1 MVKTSKGEEKLINLF
16 RRGGINFEREVSFEE
31 LVGKKKVP
39 LRFDFG
45 IYRNGKLVCLVE
57 FDGRQH
63 FEFVSHFHKNMS
75 GFKRQME
82 WDRRKNSYCLMHNIP
97 LIRVPYWDLDN
108 LTLEKVLT
116 NSEYRVVSKYHTD
129 NLIKKGC
136 K

>member
-1 MVKTSKGEEKLINLF
+1 MATSKGEEKLINIF
-16 RRGGINFEREVSFEE
+16 RRNGIKFEREVSFEE

-39 LRFDFG
+39 LRFDFAL
-45 IYRNGKLVCLVE
+45 YQNGKLKALVE

-63 FEFVSHFHKNMS
+63 FEYVSHFHKTTS
-75 GFKRQME
+75 GFKRQQE

-97 LIRVPYWDLDN
+97 LIRIPYWDLEII
-108 LTLEKVLT
+108 TLKSILT
-116 NSEYRVVSKYHTD
+116 NPLYRVISKYHND